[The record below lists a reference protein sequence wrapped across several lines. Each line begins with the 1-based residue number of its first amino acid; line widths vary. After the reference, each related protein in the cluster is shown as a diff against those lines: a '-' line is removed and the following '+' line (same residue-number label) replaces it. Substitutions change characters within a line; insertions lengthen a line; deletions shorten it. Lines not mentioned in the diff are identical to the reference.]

1 MTHGNDLGYPPA
13 MTKQP
18 KGAAKAAT
26 KPKPPAAA
34 STAAKA
40 LAAAPQEAHLDALL
54 GQALAAAF
62 PGIDRAKIR
71 HQTTLTV
78 RIGHQEK
85 TFDAKAEWEGSG
97 RADILIFHEDRCLA
111 VVEVKRTTVKL
122 ALDDAAQAQ
131 SYANQFTPRPP
142 LLIVTNGSETIT
154 YDSATGERWSV
165 GSDAEKAVA
174 KLLENATAVAAANM
188 KWAVEVLLGPG
199 ADIWP
204 GVVRDRT
211 RELIARQT
219 APAGQGRKP
228 FAEGLKLPRDA
239 TQKVLARLRAGVRFV
254 LVDGPPLVGKSNVLR
269 ELAETTQT
277 SEEFAVL
284 FMRGGST
291 GLYQSIANILSSAL
305 EWEVTPDNVRQWLRR
320 LSRFGRGP
328 TLILTIDG
336 LEPGNAMARDLEELA
351 DAGFGEKVRIVAS
364 IDDARR
370 ILFTGN
376 NRNRTAINDQ
386 GAETVTVGPLSAD
399 EFKWAQDA
407 LTAAEIRFQPGALH
421 SADYRAPWVLRVLY
435 DGLVSMPG
443 YDPKKGFFMMPATL
457 GLTVIDHTRT
467 SFEDQVE
474 VEHAYGLL
482 ARDYIDDVGEEPA
495 GLALARSYAFVIR
508 RAALSPASEACL
520 GQLETNG
527 WLTRYRNDDGLD
539 LVAPT
544 APELFISE
552 LARAMSEALEQRAQ
566 DDPIAAA
573 YWMAERLEATCFS
586 DLIGAQAIRDLV
598 NRTGGLNWR
607 IIETLLAIEPE
618 THQVNDT
625 TVAFKAPDGR
635 LVDLRVQ
642 EGRAWLV
649 DKAGR
654 QRSPAID
661 FEGETLKSYAR
672 LTPWMM
678 LGQLAALPMAMDENP
693 ENRVDARLLFEVG
706 QAPLPLLRDTGEKIG
721 HLVHDF
727 GDVSLLCRDNGVI
740 EPTTAAMVRLLRS
753 NWPYVDGWIDAA
765 IDSGS
770 LPLVNRIMIA
780 LSAIGSTVPSRS
792 DWARSAL
799 ADRVN
804 PAIGALIDAQAKQAG
819 VA

>member
-1 MTHGNDLGYPPA
+1 
-13 MTKQP
+13 MTKPQP
-18 KGAAKAAT
+18 GAVKAAART
-26 KPKPPAAA
+26 KKSMVAKVFATPP
-34 STAAKA
+34 
-40 LAAAPQEAHLDALL
+40 LEAHLEALL

-62 PGIDRAKIR
+62 PHLDRAKIR
-71 HQTTLTV
+71 HQTTLKV
-78 RIGHQEK
+78 QIGHDYK
-85 TFDAKAEWEGSG
+85 TFDANTDWKASG
-97 RADILIFHEDRCLA
+97 RADILIFYENRCLA
-111 VVEVKRTTVKL
+111 VVEAKRGNVKL
-122 ALDDAAQAQ
+122 TLGDADQAQ

-142 LLIVTNGSETIT
+142 LMIVTNGKETLV
-154 YDSATGERWSV
+154 YDSMTGEPWSA
-165 GSDAEKAVA
+165 GSDAERAVA
-174 KLLENATAVAAANM
+174 KLLKNATVAAAANM
-188 KWAVEVLLGPG
+188 KWAIDVLLGPG

-204 GVVRDRT
+204 EVVRDRT

-228 FAEGLKLPRDA
+228 FAQGLNLSRDA

-328 TLILTIDG
+328 TLILAIDG

-351 DAGFGEKVRIVAS
+351 DAGFGEKVRTVAS

-386 GAETVTVGPLSAD
+386 GAETVTVGPLSTD
-399 EFKWAQDA
+399 EFKLAQGA
-407 LTAAEIRFQPGALH
+407 LAAAEIYFQPGALH

-435 DGLVSMPG
+435 DGLVSTPG
-443 YDPKKGFFMMPATL
+443 YDPEKGFFMMPATL
-457 GLTVIDHTRT
+457 GVAVIDHTRR

-482 ARDYIDDVGEEPA
+482 ARDYIEDVGGEPA

-508 RAALSPASEACL
+508 RAALSPASETCL
-520 GQLETNG
+520 DQLEANG

-539 LVAPT
+539 VVAPT

-552 LARAMSEALEQRAQ
+552 LARAMSEALEQRAK
-566 DDPIAAA
+566 DDPIAGAF
-573 YWMAERLEATCFS
+573 WMAERLEATCFS

-607 IIETLLAIEPE
+607 IIETLLAMEPE
-618 THQVNDT
+618 THQVNDA

-635 LVDLRVQ
+635 LVDLRIQ

-661 FEGETLKSYAR
+661 FEGETLKSYAL

-678 LGQLAALPMAMDENP
+678 LGQLAALPMAIDEDP
-693 ENRVDARLLFEVG
+693 ENRVDAHLLFEVG
-706 QAPLPLLRDTGEKIG
+706 QAPLPLMRDTGEKIG

-740 EPTTAAMVRLLRS
+740 EPTTAAMVRLLQS
-753 NWPYVDGWIDAA
+753 NWPYVDSWIDAA
-765 IDSGS
+765 IESGC
-770 LPLVNRIMIA
+770 LPLINRIMIA
-780 LSAIGSTVPSRS
+780 LFAIGSTVPSRS

-804 PAIGALIDAQAKQAG
+804 PAIRALIASEVKQAG
-819 VA
+819 AA

>member
-457 GLTVIDHTRT
+457 GLAVIDHTH
-467 SFEDQVE
+467 QVE